1 MKIKLKGI
9 ANVKSFLNIFSG
21 KDKTQQQHTE
31 YFAQRSGKGTKKAA
45 ENSRKRFRTSKPKR
59 QQKHSNSDG
68 GRDPWVED
76 KAVKSLL

>member
-31 YFAQRSGKGTKKAA
+31 YFAQRSGKGTNKAA

-59 QQKHSNSDG
+59 QQKHIQQRCRKGSVGRRQG
-68 GRDPWVED
+68 G
-76 KAVKSLL
+76 